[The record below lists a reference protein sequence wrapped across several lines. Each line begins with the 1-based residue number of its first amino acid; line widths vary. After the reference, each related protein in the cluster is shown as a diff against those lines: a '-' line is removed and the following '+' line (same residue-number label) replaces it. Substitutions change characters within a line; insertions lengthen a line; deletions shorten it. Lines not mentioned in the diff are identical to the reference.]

1 MSACIIMHNMIVET
15 ERDGYLNAYI
25 FDDSMSPINIDY
37 ESSPS
42 VPPANVMRDV
52 TNSEFVK
59 FLGRHRDLMNQGE
72 HNELRRR
79 LILHLWDHR
88 GGIDNEE

>member
-1 MSACIIMHNMIVET
+1 MRWISQHLYFLRFSASQN
-15 ERDGYLNAYI
+15 
-25 FDDSMSPINIDY
+25 INH

-42 VPPANVMRDV
+42 MPPADVMKEV
-52 TNSEFVK
+52 INSEFVK

-88 GGIDNEE
+88 DERDNEE

>member
-1 MSACIIMHNMIVET
+1 MSTCIIMHNMIVET
-15 ERDGYLNAYI
+15 ERDGYLNTYT
-25 FDDSMSPINIDY
+25 FDDSPPPINIDY

-42 VPPANVMRDV
+42 VPPVDVMRDV
-52 TNSEFVK
+52 RNPEFVK

-88 GGIDNEE
+88 DERDNEE